1 MLAFFSNNPAEMVV
15 PPIIKEPKSSL
26 MGKATLNKKLEKK
39 TDK

>member
-1 MLAFFSNNPAEMVV
+1 MVV
-15 PPIIKEPKSSL
+15 PVIKEPKSSL

>member
-1 MLAFFSNNPAEMVV
+1 LLAFFSNNPAEMIV
-15 PPIIKEPKSSL
+15 PIIKEPKSSL